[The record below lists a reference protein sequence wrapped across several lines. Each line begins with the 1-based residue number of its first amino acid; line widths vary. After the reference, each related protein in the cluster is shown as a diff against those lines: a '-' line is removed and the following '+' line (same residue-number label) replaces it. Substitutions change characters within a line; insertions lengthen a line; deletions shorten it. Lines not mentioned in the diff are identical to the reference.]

1 MIINNKSGRIVL
13 RIGETF
19 EYDGDVYRCE
29 AYKETTNT
37 DTRCDHCALQYL
49 GDACSVLECCRDG
62 RIDEEYVVFVKVE
75 GGEDE
80 RK

>member
-1 MIINNKSGRIVL
+1 MIINKFGRIVV

-19 EYDGDVYRCE
+19 EYNGDEYRCE
-29 AYKETTNT
+29 VYKKSNFT
-37 DTRCDHCALQYL
+37 DNPCVHCALQAL
-49 GDACSVLECCRDG
+49 SDPCCALECRNDG
-62 RIDEEYVVFVKVE
+62 RIDEEHVVFVKVE

>member
-1 MIINNKSGRIVL
+1 MIINKFGRIVV

-29 AYKETTNT
+29 VREKTNPI
-37 DTRCDHCALQYL
+37 DNSCIHCALQPL
-49 GDACSVLECCRDG
+49 GDACSALECCSDG

-80 RK
+80 RE